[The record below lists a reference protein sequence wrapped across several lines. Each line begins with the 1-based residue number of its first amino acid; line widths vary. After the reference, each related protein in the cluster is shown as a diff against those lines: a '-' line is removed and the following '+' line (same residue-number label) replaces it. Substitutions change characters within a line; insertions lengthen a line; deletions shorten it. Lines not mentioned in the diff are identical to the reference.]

1 MSGFVSGVLDA
12 RDARLTSVRSGTEVV
27 VGWVWGVSGV
37 LVGHSGGPGEGVGM
51 PVFRQP
57 VTCALDSTETQP
69 HGIEKRHW

>member
-1 MSGFVSGVLDA
+1 MQDSPPYALVQWDGCG
-12 RDARLTSVRSGTEVV
+12 
-27 VGWVWGVSGV
+27 GVSGV

-69 HGIEKRHW
+69 HGIEKRHR